1 MRELNRIVYALSV
14 TATQS
19 FLEIESVRDRV
30 HPLSVEDYH
39 ALGELGHINER
50 VELLRGVVVEK
61 MSKSPLHSFV
71 CQRLADIFRAFAS
84 ESSGWIV
91 RQEQPLTFEDS
102 EPEPDLSIISGRPE
116 DFLRHHPTTARLVI
130 EVAISSIEVD
140 LQKAPIYAEADIPE
154 FWLVRPADLQIDV
167 FTRPE
172 NGIYQEQRTLVET
185 NQLTCEIFPDFSQTV
200 GELLGQPTE
209 T

>member
-1 MRELNRIVYALSV
+1 MLPPV
-14 TATQS
+14 TATQT

-30 HPLSVEDYH
+30 HPLTVGNYH
-39 ALGELGHINER
+39 ALGALGHVDER

-84 ESSGWIV
+84 ASTGWIV

-102 EPEPDLSIISGRPE
+102 EPEPDLSLISGRPE

-140 LQKAPIYAEADIPE
+140 LQKAPIYAEAGIPE
-154 FWLVRPADLQIDV
+154 FWLVRPADLEIDV
-167 FTRPE
+167 FSRPE
-172 NGIYQEQRTLVET
+172 NGIYQDQRTLAET
-185 NQLTCEIFPDFSQTV
+185 DRLTCSVFPDFSHTV
-200 GELLGQPTE
+200 GELLGQPSDH
-209 T
+209 